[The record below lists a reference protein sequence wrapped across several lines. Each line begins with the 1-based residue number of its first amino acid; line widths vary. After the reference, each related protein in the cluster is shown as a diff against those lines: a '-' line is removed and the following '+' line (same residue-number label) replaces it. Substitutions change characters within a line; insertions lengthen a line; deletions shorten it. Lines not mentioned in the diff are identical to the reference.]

1 MALLL
6 HIENLSYYLITKF
19 YIIKNFNKMK
29 KLNLLIV
36 LIAVATLSFS
46 CKKDKKEDSNE
57 SIQIASNEISITD
70 AEMEKGS
77 AIFFDRC
84 AGCHGSSRKGATG
97 PHLLPIAPEGNN
109 YLGTTVLKAAGLR
122 AFIENGTPG
131 GMPEWKGILTEDEI
145 ELMTRFLQ
153 VDPPAIPPY
162 GMEEMTASWNLIIP
176 VADRPTKPQHKRN
189 IDNYFGVIMRDAG
202 KVAIIDGDTKEKLV
216 VLKTGFA
223 VHILRTSASGR
234 YIYSVGRDG
243 RITMIDTYT
252 DVPSIVAEVKGGF
265 DARSV
270 EVSKFK
276 GFEDKYLVFGG
287 YSPSHIAIIDA
298 QTLEPLSITPTAGNA
313 CDGDK
318 EYIEEARVASIVAS
332 HTDPVWI
339 CNIKERGMV
348 AIVDY
353 TDPRS
358 PKITEIPSARFLH
371 DGGFDSTGHYF
382 LVAANASNK
391 IVVIDVPNK
400 KLVKIIETG
409 NMPHPGRGTNIKNDL
424 GNLWVTSHL
433 GENKLSF
440 IKTNPGEN
448 QWTVVK
454 EIKASGNGGG
464 ALFVKSHPKSKH
476 LWVDR
481 TLNPDAT
488 LNSAVDVFDTNT
500 LELKKTLK
508 APEGVDGRAVH
519 FEYNKAGDEVWVS
532 YFMGEKSAIVIYN
545 DKDLTIKKII
555 QGDWVENPTGK
566 FNVYNTTHDIY

>member
-1 MALLL
+1 
-6 HIENLSYYLITKF
+6 
-19 YIIKNFNKMK
+19 MK
-29 KLNLLIV
+29 KKHLIY
-36 LIAVATLSFS
+36 LSIASTMVMYS
-46 CKKDKKEDSNE
+46 CGGGEKPKEDATAE
-57 SIQIASNEISITD
+57 TKTEGIQLTE
-70 AEMEKGS
+70 AEMQQAS
-77 AIFFDRC
+77 DIYFDRC
-84 AGCHGSSRKGATG
+84 AGCHGSSRLGATG
-97 PHLLPIAPEGNN
+97 PHLLPIAPEGNPAP
-109 YLGTTVLKAAGLR
+109 GTTVLGAAGLR

-131 GMPEWKGILTEDEI
+131 GMPEWKGIMTDAEI

-153 VDPPAIPPY
+153 VEPPKIPDF
-162 GMEEMTASWNLIIP
+162 GMKEIKETWKVIVP
-176 VADRPTKPQHKRN
+176 VADRPTKPMHKRN

-202 KVAIIDGDTKEKLV
+202 KVAVIDGDTKEELA

-243 RITMIDTYT
+243 RVTMIDTYT
-252 DVPSIVAEVKGGF
+252 ETPTIVAEVRGAF

-270 EVSKFK
+270 DVSKFK
-276 GFEDKYLVFGG
+276 GYEDKYLVFGG
-287 YSPSHIAIIDA
+287 YSPAHIVIFDA
-298 QTLEPLSITPTAGNA
+298 QTLEPLSVTGTAGKA
-313 CDGDK
+313 CDGDM
-318 EYIEEARVASIVAS
+318 EHIDEARVASIVAS

-348 AIVDY
+348 DIVDY
-353 TDPRS
+353 TDPKN

-371 DGGFDSTGHYF
+371 DGGWDASGKYF

-409 NMPHPGRGTNIKNDL
+409 IKPHPGRGTNIKNNL

-433 GENKLSF
+433 GENKISF
-440 IKTNPGEN
+440 IKTNPGEG

-454 EIKASGNGGG
+454 EIQAPGNGGG

-481 TLNPDAT
+481 TLNPDVA
-488 LNSAVDVFDTNT
+488 LHSAVDVFDTQT
-500 LELKKTLK
+500 LEHKKTITM
-508 APEGVDGRAVH
+508 PEGVDGRMVH
-519 FEYNKAGDEVWVS
+519 MEYNKNGDEIWISV
-532 YFMGEKSAIVIYN
+532 FMGKTSGILIYN
-545 DKDLTIKKII
+545 DKTLELKQIIK
-555 QGDWVENPTGK
+555 GDWVQNPTGK

>member
-1 MALLL
+1 MK
-6 HIENLSYYLITKF
+6 NL
-19 YIIKNFNKMK
+19 
-29 KLNLLIV
+29 KLFIV
-36 LIAVATLSFS
+36 LFFAISVTYS
-46 CKKDKKEDSNE
+46 CKNDKKAKTEPVVETDMSTTFKPG
-57 SIQIASNEISITD
+57 SDIKITD
-70 AEMEKGS
+70 AEMKQGS

-97 PHLLPIAPEGNN
+97 PSLLPDGNGKDPSMKG
-109 YLGTTVLKAAGLR
+109 LGVVGIR

-131 GMPEWKGILTEDEI
+131 GMPEWKGILTESEI

-162 GMEEMTASWNLIIP
+162 GMKEMTDSWKLIIP

-243 RITMIDTYT
+243 KITMIDTYT
-252 DVPSIVAEVKGGF
+252 KIPTIVAEVKGGF
-265 DARSV
+265 DSRSV
-270 EVSKFK
+270 EVSKYK
-276 GFEDKYLVFGG
+276 GYEDKYLVFGG
-287 YSPSHIAIIDA
+287 YSPSHIAILDA
-298 QTLEPLSITPTAGNA
+298 QTLKPISVTPTAGKA

-339 CNIKERGMV
+339 CNVKERGMV
-348 AIVDY
+348 DIVDY
-353 TDPRS
+353 TDPVH

-371 DGGFDSTGHYF
+371 DGGFDATGHYF

-409 NMPHPGRGTNIKNDL
+409 VKPHPGRGTNIKNKL

-433 GENKLSF
+433 GENKLSL
-440 IKTNPGEN
+440 IKTNPGPG

-454 EIKASGNGGG
+454 ELKASGSGGG
-464 ALFVKSHPKSKH
+464 ALFVKSHPKSKN

-481 TLNPDAT
+481 TLNPNT
-488 LNSAVDVFDTNT
+488 ELNSSVDVFDIATMK
-500 LELKKTLK
+500 LKKTVTM
-508 APEGVDGRAVH
+508 PDGVDGRMVH
-519 FEYNKAGDEVWVS
+519 MEYNKAGNEVWISV
-532 YFMGEKSAIVIYN
+532 FMGENAAILIYD
-545 DKDLTIKKII
+545 DKTLKLKQKI
-555 QGDWVENPTGK
+555 QGDWVQNPTGK
-566 FNVYNTTHDIY
+566 FNVYNTTHDVY

>member
-1 MALLL
+1 
-6 HIENLSYYLITKF
+6 
-19 YIIKNFNKMK
+19 MK
-29 KLNLLIV
+29 HYKLGLMLVAILV
-36 LIAVATLSFS
+36 FAIGCKSEKKGPDYSKKTVAT
-46 CKKDKKEDSNE
+46 NG
-57 SIQIASNEISITD
+57 IQISD
-70 AEMEKGS
+70 AEMDTAS
-77 AIFFDRC
+77 QIYFDKC

-97 PHLLPIAPEGNN
+97 PSLLPNGDGK
-109 YLGTTVLKAAGLR
+109 YVSMKDLGAAGIK

-131 GMPEWKGILTEDEI
+131 GMPEWKGIMTDSEI

-153 VDPPAIPPY
+153 VEPPVIPPY
-162 GMEEMTASWNLIIP
+162 GLDEIQKSWNLIIP

-202 KVAIIDGDTKEKLV
+202 KVAIIDGDTKEQLA

-252 DVPSIVAEVKGGF
+252 KVPTIVAEVKGGF

-270 EVSKFK
+270 EVSKYK
-276 GFEDKYLVFGG
+276 GYEDKYLVFGG
-287 YSPSHIAIIDA
+287 YSPSHIAILDA
-298 QTLEPLSITPTAGNA
+298 QTLEPISVTPTSGNA
-313 CDGDK
+313 ADGEK

-339 CNIKERGMV
+339 CNVKETGMV
-348 AIVDY
+348 WIVDY
-353 TDPRS
+353 TDPKK
-358 PKITEIPSARFLH
+358 PGITKIPSARFLH
-371 DGGFDSTGHYF
+371 DGGWDSTGHYF

-409 NMPHPGRGTNIKNDL
+409 IKPHPGRGTNIKNKW

-440 IKTNPGEN
+440 IKTNPGEG

-454 EIKASGNGGG
+454 EVKASGNGGG

-481 TLNPDAT
+481 TLNPDAK
-488 LNSAVDVFDTNT
+488 LNSTVDVFDIKT
-500 LELKKTLK
+500 LELKATLQ
-508 APEGVDGRAVH
+508 APKGVDGRAVH
-519 FEYNKAGDEVWVS
+519 MEYNKAGNEVWVS
-532 YFMGEKSAIVIYN
+532 YFMGTKSAIVIYN
-545 DKDLTIKKII
+545 DKTLKVKKVI

-566 FNVYNTTHDIY
+566 FNVYNTTNDIY

>member
-1 MALLL
+1 MKRFKIYLLVL
-6 HIENLSYYLITKF
+6 LVASVNF
-19 YIIKNFNKMK
+19 YG
-29 KLNLLIV
+29 
-36 LIAVATLSFS
+36 
-46 CKKDKKEDSNE
+46 CKTDKKPAEDKTLAKAE
-57 SIQIASNEISITD
+57 GISLTD
-70 AEMEKGS
+70 AEMEHGS
-77 AIFFDRC
+77 QIFFDKC

-97 PHLLPIAPEGNN
+97 PSLLPDGNGKDPATKA
-109 YLGTTVLKAAGLR
+109 LGTAGLR

-131 GMPEWKGILTEDEI
+131 GMPEWKGILSDSDI

-153 VDPPAIPPY
+153 VDPPVVPPF
-162 GMEEMTASWNLIIP
+162 GLKEMKETWKLIVP
-176 VADRPTKPQHKRN
+176 VADRPTKPEHNRN
-189 IDNYFGVIMRDAG
+189 INNYFGVIMRDAG

-252 DVPSIVAEVKGGF
+252 KVPQIVAEVRGAF
-265 DARSV
+265 DSRSV
-270 EVSKFK
+270 EVSKYK
-276 GFEDKYLVFGG
+276 GYEDKYLVFGG
-287 YSPSHIAIIDA
+287 YSPSHIAIMDA
-298 QTLEPLSITPTAGNA
+298 QTLEPLSVTPTAGNA

-318 EYIEEARVASIVAS
+318 EFIEEARVASIVAS

-339 CNIKERGMV
+339 CNVKERGMV
-348 AIVDY
+348 DIVDY
-353 TDPRS
+353 TDPVH
-358 PKITEIPSARFLH
+358 PKIEEIPTARFLH
-371 DGGFDSTGHYF
+371 DGGWDATGHYF

-409 NMPHPGRGTNIKNDL
+409 IKPHPGRGTNIKNKW
-424 GNLWVTSHL
+424 GSLWVTSHL

-440 IKTNPGEN
+440 IKTDKGPG

-454 EIKASGNGGG
+454 EVKATGDGGG

-481 TLNPDAT
+481 TLNPDAA
-488 LNSAVDVFDTNT
+488 LNSSVDVFDVAT
-500 LELKKTLK
+500 LELVKTLK
-508 APEGVDGRAVH
+508 APEGVVGRAVH
-519 FEYNKAGDEVWVS
+519 FEYNQKGDEVWVS
-532 YFMGEKSAIVIYN
+532 YFMGEKSAIVIYD
-545 DKDLTIKKII
+545 DKTLKVKQII

>member
-1 MALLL
+1 MKFLKNANFLGAL
-6 HIENLSYYLITKF
+6 
-19 YIIKNFNKMK
+19 IIASTI
-29 KLNLLIV
+29 LV
-36 LIAVATLSFS
+36 S
-46 CKKDKKEDSNE
+46 CKSDKKEDPYAKNTE
-57 SIQIASNEISITD
+57 VVDETTNGIAITD

-77 AIFFDRC
+77 ALYFDRC

-97 PHLLPIAPEGNN
+97 PHLLPVKPEGSEKP
-109 YLGTTVLKAAGLR
+109 GTLEFGNDGLK
-122 AFIENGTPG
+122 AFIENGTG
-131 GMPEWKGILTEDEI
+131 AGMPEWKGILTDNEI

-162 GMEEMTASWNLIIP
+162 GIDEMTASWKLIIP

-202 KVAIIDGDTKEKLV
+202 KVAVIDGDTKEQLV

-252 DVPSIVAEVKGGF
+252 DVPTIVAEVKGGF
-265 DARSV
+265 DSRSV

-276 GFEDKYLVFGG
+276 GYEDKYLVFGG
-287 YSPSHIAIIDA
+287 YSPSHIAILDA
-298 QTLEPLSITPTAGNA
+298 QTLEPLSVTPTAGNA

-348 AIVDY
+348 DIVDY
-353 TDPRS
+353 TDPKN
-358 PKITEIPSARFLH
+358 PQITEIPTARFLH
-371 DGGFDSTGHYF
+371 DGGWDSTGHYF

-409 NMPHPGRGTNIKNDL
+409 KTPHPGRGTNIKNNL

-440 IKTNPGEN
+440 IKTNPGEG

-454 EIKASGNGGG
+454 EVEASGNGGG

-481 TLNPDAT
+481 TLNPNAE
-488 LNSAVDVFDTNT
+488 LNSSVDVFDIKT
-500 LELKKTLK
+500 LELKANLK

-519 FEYNKAGDEVWVS
+519 FEYNKKGDEVWVS
-532 YFMGEKSAIVIYN
+532 YFMGENSAIVIYD
-545 DKDLTIKKII
+545 DKTLKVKQII

>member
-1 MALLL
+1 M
-6 HIENLSYYLITKF
+6 KF
-19 YIIKNFNKMK
+19 S
-29 KLNLLIV
+29 KLNVNLLGALV
-36 LIAVATLSFS
+36 IASALFVS
-46 CKKDKKEDSNE
+46 CKSDKKDDPYAKTTETADVTDNG
-57 SIQIASNEISITD
+57 IAITD
-70 AEMEKGS
+70 AEMERGS

-97 PHLLPIAPEGNN
+97 PHLLPVKPEGSDKP
-109 YLGTTVLKAAGLR
+109 GTLEFGSDGLKA
-122 AFIENGTPG
+122 FIDNGTAA
-131 GMPEWKGILTEDEI
+131 GMPEWKGILTDEEI

-153 VDPPAIPPY
+153 VDPPTIPPF
-162 GMEEMTASWNLIIP
+162 GMDEMSASWNLIIP
-176 VADRPTKPQHKRN
+176 VIDRPTKPEHNRN

-202 KVAIIDGDTKEKLV
+202 KVAIIDGDTKKELA

-243 RITMIDTYT
+243 RVTMIDTYFDT
-252 DVPSIVAEVKGGF
+252 PKIVAEVRGSY

-270 EVSKFK
+270 DVSKYK

-287 YSPSHIAIIDA
+287 YNPSHIVIFDA
-298 QTLEPLSITPTAGNA
+298 QTLEPLSVTPTAGNA

-318 EYIEEARVASIVAS
+318 EFIEEARVASIVAS

-353 TDPRS
+353 TDPRK
-358 PKITEIPSARFLH
+358 PAITEIPSARFLH
-371 DGGFDSTGHYF
+371 DGGWDSTGHYF

-400 KLVKIIETG
+400 KLVTIIETG

-433 GENKLSF
+433 GENKISF
-440 IKTNPGEN
+440 IKTNPGEG

-454 EIKASGNGGG
+454 EIKATGNGGG

-481 TLNPDAT
+481 TLNPNAE
-488 LNSAVDVFDTNT
+488 LNSTVDVFDTDT
-500 LELKKTLK
+500 FELIANLK

-519 FEYNKAGDEVWVS
+519 FEYNKKGDEVWIS
-532 YFMGEKSAIVIYN
+532 YFMGEKSAIVIYD
-545 DKDLTIKKII
+545 DKTLKVKQII
-555 QGDWVENPTGK
+555 QEDWVQNPTGK

>member
-1 MALLL
+1 
-6 HIENLSYYLITKF
+6 
-19 YIIKNFNKMK
+19 MK
-29 KLNLLIV
+29 KLNV
-36 LIAVATLSFS
+36 LILLLFVTTISFS
-46 CKKDKKEDSNE
+46 CKSDKKANKKEHSKPTVTE
-57 SIQIASNEISITD
+57 SFKNEIKITD
-70 AEMEKGS
+70 AEMEKAA
-77 AIFFDRC
+77 AIYFDKC

-97 PHLLPIAPEGNN
+97 PSLLPDGD
-109 YLGTTVLKAAGLR
+109 GKAAATKALGAVGLR
-122 AFIENGTPG
+122 AFIENGTPS
-131 GMPEWKGILTEDEI
+131 GMPEWKGILAEDDI
-145 ELMTRFLQ
+145 ELLTRFLQ
-153 VDPPAIPPY
+153 VPPPVIPPY
-162 GMEEMTASWNLIIP
+162 GLVEMTKSWNLIIP
-176 VADRPTKPQHKRN
+176 VAKRPTKPEHIRN

-202 KVAIIDGDTKEKLV
+202 KVAIIDGDTKEKIV

-252 DVPSIVAEVKGGF
+252 KIPTIVAEVKGGF

-270 EVSKFK
+270 EVSKYK
-276 GFEDKYLVFGG
+276 GYKDKYLVFGG
-287 YSPSHIAIIDA
+287 YSPSHIAILDA
-298 QTLEPLSITPTAGNA
+298 QTLEPISITETKGKA

-318 EYIEEARVASIVAS
+318 EFLKEARVASIVAS
-332 HTDPVWI
+332 HTAPVWI

-348 AIVDY
+348 DIVDY
-353 TDPRS
+353 SNPKN

-371 DGGFDSTGHYF
+371 DGGWDATGNYF

-391 IVVIDVPNK
+391 VVVIDVPNK

-409 NMPHPGRGTNIKNDL
+409 KIPHPGRGTNIKNKL
-424 GNLWVTSHL
+424 GSLWVTSHL
-433 GENKLSF
+433 GENKISF
-440 IKTNPGEN
+440 IKTDPGKG

-454 EIKASGNGGG
+454 EVKATGIGGG

-481 TLNPDAT
+481 TLNPDAK
-488 LNSAVDVFDTNT
+488 LNAAVDVFDINT
-500 LELKKTLK
+500 LELKKTLT

-519 FEYNKAGDEVWVS
+519 MEYNKSGNEVWVS
-532 YFMGEKSAIVIYN
+532 YFMGKKSAIVIYN
-545 DKDLTIKKII
+545 DKTLSVKKVI

>member
-1 MALLL
+1 
-6 HIENLSYYLITKF
+6 
-19 YIIKNFNKMK
+19 MK
-29 KLNLLIV
+29 KLKFVV
-36 LIAVATLSFS
+36 LVIITLTFS
-46 CKKDKKEDSNE
+46 CKSDKKEVDYSTKGDA
-57 SIQIASNEISITD
+57 SDIASVMVSDEEMKRGSEIY
-70 AEMEKGS
+70 
-77 AIFFDRC
+77 FDRC
-84 AGCHGSSRKGATG
+84 AGCHGSSRLGATG
-97 PHLLPIAPEGNN
+97 THLLPVRPDGSDKP
-109 YLGTTVLKAAGLR
+109 GTLEFGTAGLK

-131 GMPEWKGILTEDEI
+131 GMPEWKGIMTDEEI

-153 VDPPAIPPY
+153 VDPPEIPPY
-162 GMEEMTASWNLIIP
+162 GMDEISNSWNLIVP
-176 VADRPTKPQHKRN
+176 VVDRPTKPEHNRN

-202 KVAIIDGDTKEKLV
+202 KVAIIDGDTKEELA

-223 VHILRTSASGR
+223 VHILRMSASGR

-252 DVPSIVAEVKGGF
+252 KVPTIVAEVKGGF

-287 YSPSHIAIIDA
+287 YSPSHIAILDA
-298 QTLEPLSITPTAGNA
+298 QTLEPLSVTPTAGPA

-339 CNIKERGMV
+339 CNVKETGMV
-348 AIVDY
+348 WIVDY
-353 TDPRS
+353 TDPRN
-358 PKITEIPSARFLH
+358 PDITQIPSARFLH
-371 DGGFDSTGHYF
+371 DGGWDSTGKYF

-409 NMPHPGRGTNIKNDL
+409 IKPHPGRGTNIKNDL

-440 IKTNPGEN
+440 IKTNPGEG

-454 EIKASGNGGG
+454 EVEASGNGGG

-481 TLNPDAT
+481 TLNPNPE
-488 LNSAVDVFDTNT
+488 LNSVVDVFDINT
-500 LELKKTLK
+500 FELKATLP

-519 FEYNKAGDEVWVS
+519 MEYNKAGNEVWVS

-545 DKDLTIKKII
+545 DKTLKVKQLI

>member
-1 MALLL
+1 MKNLKLLML
-6 HIENLSYYLITKF
+6 
-19 YIIKNFNKMK
+19 
-29 KLNLLIV
+29 LLIV
-36 LIAVATLSFS
+36 GLTFS
-46 CKKDKKEDSNE
+46 CKNDKKTEMKKVE
-57 SIQIASNEISITD
+57 PVKEAEKGIAITD
-70 AEMEKGS
+70 AEMERG
-77 AIFFDRC
+77 AQIFFDKC

-97 PHLLPIAPEGNN
+97 PSLLPDGDGKSAATKA
-109 YLGTTVLKAAGLR
+109 LGAAGLR

-131 GMPEWKGILTEDEI
+131 GMPEWKGILSEKDI

-153 VDPPAIPPY
+153 VDPPKIPAY
-162 GMEEMTASWNLIIP
+162 GLNEIKESWKLIVP

-189 IDNYFGVIMRDAG
+189 IKNFFGVIMRDAG
-202 KVAIIDGDTKEKLV
+202 KVAIIDGDTKEKIA

-243 RITMIDTYT
+243 KITMIDTYT
-252 DVPSIVAEVKGGF
+252 KVPTIVAEVKGGF
-265 DARSV
+265 DSRSV

-276 GFEDKYLVFGG
+276 GYEDKYLVFGG
-287 YSPSHIAIIDA
+287 YSPSHIAILDA
-298 QTLEPLSITPTAGNA
+298 QTLEPLSVTPTAGNA

-332 HTDPVWI
+332 HTDPIWI

-348 AIVDY
+348 DIVDY
-353 TDPRS
+353 TDPKN
-358 PKITEIPSARFLH
+358 PKITEIPTARFLH

-382 LVAANASNK
+382 LVAANAENK

-409 NMPHPGRGTNIKNDL
+409 VKPHPGRGTNIKNKL

-433 GENKLSF
+433 GENKISL
-440 IKTNPGEN
+440 IKTNPGKG

-454 EIKASGNGGG
+454 ELKATGDGGG

-481 TLNPDAT
+481 TLNPDAK
-488 LNSAVDVFDTNT
+488 LNSAVDVFDTDT
-500 LELKKTLK
+500 MKLIKTLH

-519 FEYNKAGDEVWVS
+519 FEYNQKGDEVWVS
-532 YFMGEKSAIVIYN
+532 YFMGKKNAIVIYN
-545 DKDLTIKKII
+545 DKTLKVKKII

-566 FNVYNTTHDIY
+566 FNVNNTTHDIY

>member
-1 MALLL
+1 MK
-6 HIENLSYYLITKF
+6 NLK
-19 YIIKNFNKMK
+19 
-29 KLNLLIV
+29 LLIV
-36 LIAVATLSFS
+36 LISFATLTYS
-46 CKKDKKEDSNE
+46 CKSDKKSEVEAVKEPVMAANNISLTDVEMKNGS
-57 SIQIASNEISITD
+57 EIY
-70 AEMEKGS
+70 
-77 AIFFDRC
+77 FDKC

-97 PHLLPIAPEGNN
+97 PSLLPDGDGKYAATKI
-109 YLGTTVLKAAGLR
+109 LGAAGLR

-131 GMPEWKGILTEDEI
+131 GMPEWKGIMSEEEI

-153 VDPPAIPPY
+153 VEPPVIPPY
-162 GMEEMTASWNLIIP
+162 GINEINNSWNLIIP
-176 VADRPTKPQHKRN
+176 VADRPTKPEHNRN
-189 IDNYFGVIMRDAG
+189 INNYFGVIMRDAG
-202 KVAIIDGDTKEKLV
+202 KVAVIDGDTKEKLA

-252 DVPSIVAEVKGGF
+252 KVPTIVAEVKAGF

-270 EVSKFK
+270 EVSKYK
-276 GFEDKYLVFGG
+276 GYEDKYLVFGG
-287 YSPSHIAIIDA
+287 YSPSHIAILDA
-298 QTLEPLSITPTAGNA
+298 QTLEPLSVTETKGNA

-318 EYIEEARVASIVAS
+318 EFIEEARVAAIVAS

-339 CNIKERGMV
+339 CNVKETGMV
-348 AIVDY
+348 WIVDY
-353 TDPRS
+353 TDPRN
-358 PKITEIPSARFLH
+358 PGMTQIPTARFLH

-409 NMPHPGRGTNIKNDL
+409 IKPHPGRGTNIKNDL

-433 GENKLSF
+433 GENKISL
-440 IKTNPGEN
+440 IKTNPGDN

-481 TLNPDAT
+481 TLNPDPV
-488 LNSAVDVFDTNT
+488 LNSAVDVFDIKT

-519 FEYNKAGDEVWVS
+519 FEYNKAGNEVWVS
-532 YFMGEKSAIVIYN
+532 YFMGTKSAIVIYN
-545 DKDLTIKKII
+545 DKTLEVKQII

-566 FNVYNTTHDIY
+566 FNVYNTTNDIY

>member
-1 MALLL
+1 M
-6 HIENLSYYLITKF
+6 KF
-19 YIIKNFNKMK
+19 S
-29 KLNLLIV
+29 KLNVNLLGALV
-36 LIAVATLSFS
+36 IASSLFVS
-46 CKKDKKEDSNE
+46 CKSDKKDDPYAKTTETTDVVSDG
-57 SIQIASNEISITD
+57 IAITD
-70 AEMEKGS
+70 AEMEQGS

-97 PHLLPIAPEGNN
+97 PHLLPVKPEGSDKP
-109 YLGTTVLKAAGLR
+109 GTLEFGSDGLKA
-122 AFIENGTPG
+122 FIVNGTAA
-131 GMPEWKGILTEDEI
+131 GMPEWGGILTDEEI

-153 VDPPAIPPY
+153 VDPPTIPPF
-162 GMEEMTASWNLIIP
+162 GMDEMSASWNLIIP
-176 VADRPTKPQHKRN
+176 VIDRPTKPEHNRN

-202 KVAIIDGDTKEKLV
+202 KVAIIDGDTKKELA

-243 RITMIDTYT
+243 RVTMIDTYFDT
-252 DVPSIVAEVKGGF
+252 PKIVAEVRGSY

-270 EVSKFK
+270 DVSKYK

-287 YSPSHIAIIDA
+287 YNPSHIVIFDA
-298 QTLEPLSITPTAGNA
+298 QTLEPLSVTPTAGNA

-318 EYIEEARVASIVAS
+318 EFIEEARVASIVAS

-353 TDPRS
+353 TDPRK
-358 PKITEIPSARFLH
+358 PAITEIPSARFLH
-371 DGGFDSTGHYF
+371 DGGWDSTGHYF

-400 KLVKIIETG
+400 KLVTIIETG

-440 IKTNPGEN
+440 IKTNPGEG

-454 EIKASGNGGG
+454 EVQATGNGGG

-481 TLNPDAT
+481 TLNPNAE
-488 LNSAVDVFDTNT
+488 LNSTVDVFDTDT
-500 LELKKTLK
+500 FELVANLK

-519 FEYNKAGDEVWVS
+519 FEYNKKGNEVWVS
-532 YFMGEKSAIVIYN
+532 YFMGEKSAIVIYD
-545 DKDLTIKKII
+545 DKTLKVKQII
-555 QGDWVENPTGK
+555 QEDWVQNPTGK

>member
-1 MALLL
+1 
-6 HIENLSYYLITKF
+6 
-19 YIIKNFNKMK
+19 MK

-409 NMPHPGRGTNIKNDL
+409 NMPHPGRGT
-424 GNLWVTSHL
+424 
-433 GENKLSF
+433 
-440 IKTNPGEN
+440 
-448 QWTVVK
+448 
-454 EIKASGNGGG
+454 
-464 ALFVKSHPKSKH
+464 
-476 LWVDR
+476 
-481 TLNPDAT
+481 
-488 LNSAVDVFDTNT
+488 
-500 LELKKTLK
+500 
-508 APEGVDGRAVH
+508 
-519 FEYNKAGDEVWVS
+519 
-532 YFMGEKSAIVIYN
+532 
-545 DKDLTIKKII
+545 
-555 QGDWVENPTGK
+555 
-566 FNVYNTTHDIY
+566 